1 MSSARHKSALAKAN
15 KEIEFLQQKLKMV
28 EAQYSLMKSVADV
41 AAKRCEELKQRLE
54 EEEKAK

>member
-15 KEIEFLQQKLKMV
+15 REIEFLQQKLNTV
-28 EAQYSLMKSVADV
+28 EAGYNLMKRIADV

-54 EEEKAK
+54 EKEKSK